1 MKLSS
6 GQTLGG
12 NKQEANTAV
21 FTETQ
26 TVSGSK
32 QLFLTKLPADSSWH
46 ALFPHLFN
54 SFPEKFRFSK
64 NGQIKKKKKIPNGYE
79 VSMLG
84 LCCRAGC
91 LPATFSPCAL
101 EGTKLA
107 FDLLSDGL
115 LLREDPQAEI
125 CLLVWLKCGWNKNVI
140 TRWQL
145 EAVGYF
151 P

>member
-64 NGQIKKKKKIPNGYE
+64 NGQIKKKEKNPKWLQGFH
-79 VSMLG
+79 VGS
-84 LCCRAGC
+84 
-91 LPATFSPCAL
+91 
-101 EGTKLA
+101 
-107 FDLLSDGL
+107 LL
-115 LLREDPQAEI
+115 
-125 CLLVWLKCGWNKNVI
+125 
-140 TRWQL
+140 
-145 EAVGYF
+145 
-151 P
+151 